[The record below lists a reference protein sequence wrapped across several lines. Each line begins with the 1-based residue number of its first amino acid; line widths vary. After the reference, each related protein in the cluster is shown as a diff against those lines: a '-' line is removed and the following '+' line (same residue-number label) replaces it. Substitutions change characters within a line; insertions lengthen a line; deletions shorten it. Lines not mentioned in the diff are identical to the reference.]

1 MSKIFIKPRKP
12 EFIVFKP
19 DGRRLKSEGEYVEAV
34 TFWHRRLKDKDVIV
48 IKPPK
53 TPATSPAAQP
63 ADAVSS
69 TSTAPKG
76 K

>member
-19 DGRRLKSEGEYVEAV
+19 DGRRLKSEGEYVDAV
-34 TFWHRRLKDKDVIV
+34 PFWHRRIKDKDVI
-48 IKPPK
+48 IAPAPK
-53 TPATSPAAQP
+53 VSPALQP
-63 ADAVSS
+63 AAASS
-69 TSTAPKG
+69 TAKKG

>member
-19 DGRRLKSEGEYVEAV
+19 NGCRLKSEGE
-34 TFWHRRLKDKDVIV
+34 FWQRRLNDRDVV
-48 IKPPK
+48 V
-53 TPATSPAAQP
+53 AQP
-63 ADAVSS
+63 SKAAASS
-69 TSTAPKG
+69 TDNKKG

>member
-19 DGRRLKSEGEYVEAV
+19 NGCRLKSEGEYVDAEP
-34 TFWHRRLKDKDVIV
+34 FWQRRLNDRDVV
-48 IKPPK
+48 V
-53 TPATSPAAQP
+53 AQP
-63 ADAVSS
+63 SKAAASS
-69 TSTAPKG
+69 TDNKKG